1 MNDKDTNSQGSINP
15 FSYFTTTTTTL
26 VKQLKKNRVKNRV
39 YVSLTMGYVS
49 SSNKTLNFL
58 KSNPNEL
65 KLVQKGLF
73 CS

>member
-1 MNDKDTNSQGSINP
+1 MNDKDTNSQGSINH
-15 FSYFTTTTTTL
+15 FSYFTTTTTL
-26 VKQLKKNRVKNRV
+26 VKQLKKNRV
-39 YVSLTMGYVS
+39 YVSFAMGSVS